1 VDELLGKD
9 FGPYRVVEKIAEGG
23 MAVVYKGYQESLNR
37 YVALKVLRKELTSDR
52 KFIARF
58 RREALAVAKLSH
70 PNILHIHDANL
81 AHGRY
86 YIAMEYVDGG
96 SLKDLLAQG
105 PLPIGNAIDIAIQ
118 LADALDYAH
127 REGLIHRDVKP
138 ANVLL
143 TRSGRPKLADFGIVQ
158 ALHERSAL
166 TMPGSSPGT
175 PMYMSPEQAGGQS
188 TDSRTDIYSL
198 GIVLYEMLAGRPPFN
213 PPSAMATLYQQVNEP
228 PPPIRRLQPQVP
240 RWLEAAIST
249 ALAKHPRDRYQQAS
263 EFAAVLRQRQT
274 PTPIRQS
281 RLPEET
287 LTPIRQLMDSVTN
300 WRSATWL
307 RGRGPVPFLL
317 AAILIVFLA
326 LLGGGAYML
335 LANPPPDVAP
345 TERAMVTTPAPSVT
359 LSATTSVPTDTA
371 TPTRSPT
378 ATPTSSPTSGPSGS
392 GPIDIEASATP
403 SPTPTPTPTHTPTPT
418 PSVSPTRTKPT
429 APPTIGPTRQ
439 PGVIADFETFGTW
452 RRGDEPNGT
461 FTQSR
466 AQSYQGSYSGMLVY
480 DFDTTDND
488 YVVFQQSHP
497 ISGQPTNI
505 TAWVYGD
512 GSGHFLNLWVKD
524 NGGQVWQVPLGR
536 VTHTGW
542 QQMIGTLDVNQE
554 WPWTHISGPDN
565 GRVDFPVSFEA
576 LVLDDNPDPSTGQG
590 TLYIDDL
597 RATTGTASGTGNDGT
612 QSPTPRPTT
621 GAATAVPPSGSLTG
635 RIAFTVYNPGI
646 RSYALYTV
654 RPDGN
659 ELHPVLDYVHQPDIS
674 PDGKRIVVDGV
685 GGGIDDLWSL
695 KIDGSDRRQL
705 TTHTDDRFPT
715 WAPNGQ
721 SVAFSSTRQGDGL
734 YRLYTIYAPIGTGKT
749 KFILGDYPAWLPT
762 WEVVF
767 NGCDYGWGTDTRCGL
782 WRVSD
787 GRQPLQITDNPQDIC
802 TDGTAAEILFLR
814 PDADNW
820 DIYRVGLGGG
830 TPTRLTDSPGND
842 GPAAFSPDG
851 GTVAFLSTRSGAW
864 ALYTMNRQGGNVK
877 KVIDLPMGGNYNAAP
892 LPWTSERISWGPM
905 PTQPSPPPTPAGPQL
920 LPAPQI
926 LFPIP
931 DDTVSSRRPTTIRW
945 SWSGEL
951 GSNQG
956 FEVRFWPTSESSP
969 MGVAPP
975 TTQTQLE
982 VNFGL
987 SEAYRRGGEGTY
999 YLGVVVVQVSPYK
1012 VLSQSGQIRVKT
1024 DPNK

>member
-1 VDELLGKD
+1 MDELLGKD
-9 FGPYRVVEKIAEGG
+9 FGPYRIVEKIAEGG
-23 MAVVYKGYQESLNR
+23 MAIVYKGYQESLNR
-37 YVALKVLRKELTSDR
+37 YVAIKVLRKELTADR

-81 AHGRY
+81 AHGCY

-96 SLKDLLAQG
+96 SLKDLIARG
-105 PLPIGNAIDIAIQ
+105 PLPIGNALDIAIQ

-166 TMPGSSPGT
+166 TLPGSSPGT
-175 PMYMSPEQAGGQS
+175 PMYMSPEQAEGQP

-198 GIVLYEMLAGRPPFN
+198 GIVLYEMITGRPPFSA
-213 PPSAMATLYQQVNEP
+213 PVAMATLYQQVNDP
-228 PPPIRRLQPQVP
+228 PPPIRQFQPQVP
-240 RWLEAAIST
+240 RWLEAAVNT
-249 ALAKHPRDRYQQAS
+249 ALAKNPRDRYQQAG
-263 EFAAVLRQRQT
+263 EFAAVLRQHQT
-274 PTPIRQS
+274 PTPIRQT
-281 RLPEET
+281 RLPEGT
-287 LTPIRQLMDSVTN
+287 LTPVRRLGDSASN
-300 WRSATWL
+300 WR
-307 RGRGPVPFLL
+307 PVPLL
-317 AAILIVFLA
+317 IAAILIVLLA
-326 LLGGGAYML
+326 LLGVGAYL
-335 LANPPPDVAP
+335 ILANPEPDVTP
-345 TERAMVTTPAPSVT
+345 TVLALATNPSP
-359 LSATTSVPTDTA
+359 SATLAATTAVPTATA
-371 TPTRSPT
+371 TPTQPPTTTPTASPT
-378 ATPTSSPTSGPSGS
+378 ASGPIATEATPTSSPTF
-392 GPIDIEASATP
+392 
-403 SPTPTPTPTHTPTPT
+403 TPTSTRISSPT
-418 PSVSPTRTKPT
+418 PSVTPTRAEPKPSPTS
-429 APPTIGPTRQ
+429 GPTRQ
-439 PGVIADFETFGTW
+439 PGVITDFETFGVW
-452 RRGDEPNGT
+452 NRGDEPNGT

-466 AQSYQGSYSGMLVY
+466 AQSHQGSYSGMLAY
-480 DFDTTDND
+480 DFDTVEND
-488 YVVFQQSHP
+488 YVVFLQSQP
-497 ISGQPTNI
+497 ISGQPTSI

-512 GSGHFLNLWVKD
+512 GSGHFLNLWIEDK
-524 NGGQVWQVPLGR
+524 GGQVWQVPLGR
-536 VTHTGW
+536 ITHTGW
-542 QQMIGTLDVNQE
+542 QQMIGTLDVSQD
-554 WPWTHISGPDN
+554 WPWAHISGPDN
-565 GRVDFPVSFEA
+565 GKIDYPISFEG
-576 LVLDDNPDPSTGQG
+576 LVLDDNPDPFAGKG

-597 RATTGTASGTGNDGT
+597 RTSTETASGTGNNGT
-612 QSPTPRPTT
+612 QNPTPRPVT
-621 GAATAVPPSGSLTG
+621 PPAGPPAGSLTG

-646 RSYALYTV
+646 GSYALYTV
-654 RPDGN
+654 RPDGS
-659 ELHPVLDYVHQPDIS
+659 ELHPILDYVHQPDIS
-674 PDGKRIVVDGV
+674 PDGRRIAVDGV

-721 SVAFSSTRQGDGL
+721 SLAFSSTRQGDGL

-749 KFILGDYPAWLPT
+749 KFVLGDYPVWLPT

-767 NGCDYGWGTDTRCGL
+767 TGCDYGWGTDTRCGL

-787 GRQPLQITDNPQDIC
+787 GRQPLQITGNPQDIC

-830 TPTRLTDSPGND
+830 EPSRLTDSPGND

-851 GTVAFLSTRSGAW
+851 GTIAFLSARSGRW
-864 ALYTMNRQGGNVK
+864 ALYTMNRQGGNVN
-877 KVIDLPMGGNYNAAP
+877 KVIDLPLGGNYSAAP
-892 LPWTSERISWGPM
+892 LPWTSERISWGPL
-905 PTQPSPPPTPAGPQL
+905 PAQAPAQPTPSGPQL

-931 DDTVSSRRPTTIRW
+931 DDTVSSRKPTTIRW
-945 SWSGEL
+945 SWSQQL

-956 FEVRFWPTSESSP
+956 FEVRFYPTSGSSP

-987 SEAYRRGGEGTY
+987 SDAYRQYGEGTY
-999 YLGVVVVQVSPYK
+999 YVEVVVVQVSPYK
-1012 VLSQSGQIRVKT
+1012 VLSESGRVRVRT

>member
-9 FGPYRVVEKIAEGG
+9 FGPYRIVEKIAEGG
-23 MAVVYKGYQESLNR
+23 MAVVYKGYQETLNR
-37 YVALKVLRKELTSDR
+37 YVAIKVLRKELSADR

-96 SLKDLLAQG
+96 TLKDLLAQG
-105 PLPIGNAIDIAIQ
+105 PLPIEKAVDIAIQ

-166 TMPGSSPGT
+166 TLPGSSPGT
-175 PMYMSPEQAGGQS
+175 PMYMSPEQAEGQS

-198 GIVLYEMLAGRPPFN
+198 GIVLYEMLTGRPPFST
-213 PPSAMATLYQQVNEP
+213 PSAMATLYQQVNERP
-228 PPPIRRLQPQVP
+228 TPVRQLQPQVP
-240 RWLEAAIST
+240 RWLETTINT
-249 ALAKHPRDRYQQAS
+249 ALAKHPADRYQEAG

-274 PTPIRQS
+274 PTPVRPP
-281 RLPEET
+281 RLPEAT
-287 LTPIRQLMDSVTN
+287 LTPIRKLRDSVTN
-300 WRSATWL
+300 WR
-307 RGRGPVPFLL
+307 PVPLL
-317 AAILIVFLA
+317 IAAIVIVLLA
-326 LLGGGAYML
+326 LLGGGAYL
-335 LANPPPDVAP
+335 LLGNPTPKPTP
-345 TERAMVTTPAPSVT
+345 TELALATTPTRSATP
-359 LSATTSVPTDTA
+359 SATTLVATDTA

-378 ATPTSSPTSGPSGS
+378 VIPTATSTGASPLVIESTSTPSPTY
-392 GPIDIEASATP
+392 TP
-403 SPTPTPTPTHTPTPT
+403 SPTPTPSMTPTPPRAT
-418 PSVSPTRTKPT
+418 ASPTT
-429 APPTIGPTRQ
+429 GPTRE

-461 FTQSR
+461 FTQSA
-466 AQSYQGSYSGMLVY
+466 AQSHQGSYSGMLAY
-480 DFDTTDND
+480 DFDTVEND
-488 YVVFQQSHP
+488 YVVFQQRQA
-497 ISGQPTNI
+497 ISGQPTEL

-512 GSGHFLNLWVKD
+512 GSGHFLNLWVEE

-542 QQMIGTLDVNQE
+542 QQMVGTLDASQD

-565 GRVDFPVSFEA
+565 GQIDFPVSFEA
-576 LVLDDNPDPSTGQG
+576 IVLDDNPDEFSGQG

-597 RATTGTASGTGNDGT
+597 RASTESSSGTGGSSSQT
-612 QSPTPRPTT
+612 PTPRPTT
-621 GAATAVPPSGSLTG
+621 APATAVPPAGSLTG

-646 RSYALYTV
+646 GSYALYTV
-654 RPDGN
+654 RPDGS
-659 ELHPVLDYVHQPDIS
+659 ELHAVLDYVHQPDIS
-674 PDGKRIVVDGV
+674 PDGERIVVDGV

-705 TTHTDDRFPT
+705 TTHTDDHFPT

-721 SVAFSSTRQGDGL
+721 SVTFSSTRQGDGL
-734 YRLYTIYAPIGTGKT
+734 YRLYTIYNPIGTGKT
-749 KFILGDYPAWLPT
+749 KFVLGDYPVWLPT

-767 NGCDYGWGTDTRCGL
+767 NGCDYGWGTGARCGL

-802 TDGTAAEILFLR
+802 TDGTGAEILFLR
-814 PDADNW
+814 PDGDNW

-830 TPTRLTDSPGND
+830 SPTRLTDSPGND

-851 GTVAFLSTRSGAW
+851 TTIAFLSARSGRW
-864 ALYTMNRQGGNVK
+864 ALHTMNRQGGNVR

-892 LPWTSERISWGPM
+892 LPWTSERISWGPL
-905 PTQPSPPPTPAGPQL
+905 PTQASAPPTPAGPQL

-926 LFPIP
+926 FFPIP
-931 DDTVSSRRPTTIRW
+931 DDTVSSSKPTTIRW
-945 SWSGEL
+945 SWGKQL

-975 TTQTQLE
+975 TTATQLE

-987 SEAYRRGGEGTY
+987 TDAYRRGGEGAY
-999 YLGVVVVQVSPYK
+999 YLDVVVVQISPYK
-1012 VLSQSGQIRVKT
+1012 LLSESNPIRVRT

>member
-1 VDELLGKD
+1 VDELLGRD
-9 FGPYRVVEKIAEGG
+9 FGPYRIVAKIAEGG
-23 MAVVYKGYQESLNR
+23 MAIVYKGYQESLNR
-37 YVALKVLRKELTSDR
+37 YVAIKVLRKELTADR

-86 YIAMEYVDGG
+86 YIAMEYLDGG
-96 SLKDLLAQG
+96 SLKDLIARG
-105 PLPIGNAIDIAIQ
+105 PLPLGNALDIAIQ

-127 REGLIHRDVKP
+127 EEGLIHRDVKP

-166 TMPGSSPGT
+166 TLPGSSPGT
-175 PMYMSPEQAGGQS
+175 PMYMSPEQAEGLS

-198 GIVLYEMLAGRPPFN
+198 GIVLYEMITGRPPFSA
-213 PPSAMATLYQQVNEP
+213 PVAMATLYQQVNDP
-228 PPPIRRLQPQVP
+228 PPPIRQLQPQVP
-240 RWLEAAIST
+240 RWLEAAVNT
-249 ALAKHPRDRYQQAS
+249 ALAKDPRDRYQQAG

-274 PTPIRQS
+274 PTPIRQTGS
-281 RLPEET
+281 PEVT
-287 LTPIRQLMDSVTN
+287 PTPIGRLKDSVSN
-300 WRSATWL
+300 WR
-307 RGRGPVPFLL
+307 PVPLL
-317 AAILIVFLA
+317 IVAILVVLLA
-326 LLGGGAYML
+326 LLGFGVYL
-335 LANPPPDVAP
+335 ILANPLPDVTPTAQAFAP
-345 TERAMVTTPAPSVT
+345 TPAPSAT
-359 LSATTSVPTDTA
+359 LSATISVPIATA
-371 TPTRSPT
+371 TPARSS
-378 ATPTSSPTSGPSGS
+378 TPTPTVSSTGKSGGS
-392 GPIDIEASATP
+392 GPVPTKATSVP
-403 SPTPTPTPTHTPTPT
+403 SPTPTSTSTHTPKPT
-418 PSVSPTRTKPT
+418 PSVTPTRAQPTASPTTSPTRQT
-429 APPTIGPTRQ
+429 
-439 PGVIADFETFGTW
+439 D
-452 RRGDEPNGT
+452 
-461 FTQSR
+461 TQ
-466 AQSYQGSYSGMLVY
+466 
-480 DFDTTDND
+480 D
-488 YVVFQQSHP
+488 
-497 ISGQPTNI
+497 
-505 TAWVYGD
+505 
-512 GSGHFLNLWVKD
+512 
-524 NGGQVWQVPLGR
+524 
-536 VTHTGW
+536 
-542 QQMIGTLDVNQE
+542 
-554 WPWTHISGPDN
+554 
-565 GRVDFPVSFEA
+565 
-576 LVLDDNPDPSTGQG
+576 
-590 TLYIDDL
+590 
-597 RATTGTASGTGNDGT
+597 
-612 QSPTPRPTT
+612 PTPRPTAPT
-621 GAATAVPPSGSLTG
+621 ATAVPSAGSLTG

-646 RSYALYTV
+646 GSYALYTV
-654 RPDGN
+654 RPDGS

-674 PDGKRIVVDGV
+674 PDGRRIVVDGM

-749 KFILGDYPAWLPT
+749 KFVLGDHPVWLPT

-767 NGCDYGWGTDTRCGL
+767 TGCDYGWGTDTRCGL

-787 GRQPLQITDNPQDIC
+787 GRQPLQITGNPQDVC

-820 DIYRVGLGGG
+820 DIYRMGLGGG
-830 TPTRLTDSPGND
+830 NPTRLTDSPGND

-851 GTVAFLSTRSGAW
+851 ATIAFLSARSGRW
-864 ALYTMNRQGGNVK
+864 VLYTMNRQGGNVK
-877 KVIDLPMGGNYNAAP
+877 KVIDLPLGGNYNAAP
-892 LPWTSERISWGPM
+892 LPWTTERVSWGPM
-905 PTQPSPPPTPAGPQL
+905 PTQASPPPTPVDSHL

-931 DDTVSSRRPTTIRW
+931 DDTVSSRGPTTIRW

-956 FEVRFWPTSESSP
+956 FEVRFWPTSGSTP

-975 TTQTQLE
+975 TTQKQLE

-987 SEAYRRGGEGTY
+987 SDAYRQYGEGTY
-999 YLGVVVVQVSPYK
+999 YLDVVVVQVSPYK
-1012 VLSQSGQIRVKT
+1012 VLSQSGRIRVRT

>member
-1 VDELLGKD
+1 
-9 FGPYRVVEKIAEGG
+9 
-23 MAVVYKGYQESLNR
+23 MAVVYKGYQENLNR
-37 YVALKVLRKELTSDR
+37 YVAIKVLRKELSADR

-96 SLKDLLAQG
+96 TLKDLLAKG
-105 PLPIGNAIDIAIQ
+105 PLPIGQAVDLAIQ

-166 TMPGSSPGT
+166 TLPGSSPGT
-175 PMYMSPEQAGGQS
+175 PMYMAPEQAGGQP
-188 TDSRTDIYSL
+188 TDRRTDIYSL
-198 GIVLYEMLAGRPPFN
+198 GIVLYEMLTGRPPFSA
-213 PPSAMATLYQQVNEP
+213 PSDMATMYQQVNEP
-228 PPPIRRLQPQVP
+228 PPPIRQLQPQVP
-240 RWLEAAIST
+240 RWLEAAINT
-249 ALAKHPRDRYQQAS
+249 ALAKDPTDRYQQAS

-274 PTPIRQS
+274 PTPVR
-281 RLPEET
+281 RPHLPEVT
-287 LTPIRQLMDSVTN
+287 LSPIRKLRDSVTN
-300 WRSATWL
+300 WH
-307 RGRGPVPFLL
+307 PVALL
-317 AAILIVFLA
+317 VAAILIVLLG
-326 LLGGGAYML
+326 LLGGGAYL
-335 LANPPPDVAP
+335 LLSNPTPEPTP
-345 TERAMVTTPAPSVT
+345 TELALATALTPSAAP
-359 LSATTSVPTDTA
+359 SATTLVATDTA

-378 ATPTSSPTSGPSGS
+378 PTPVATSTGAGTLVIEPSSTPSPTY
-392 GPIDIEASATP
+392 TP
-403 SPTPTPTPTHTPTPT
+403 SPTPTPSMTLTQPRPAA
-418 PSVSPTRTKPT
+418 SPTT
-429 APPTIGPTRQ
+429 GPTRQ
-439 PGVIADFETFGTW
+439 PGVIADFEAFGTW

-466 AQSYQGSYSGMLVY
+466 AQSHQGSYSGMLTY
-480 DFDTTDND
+480 NFGTDEND
-488 YVVFQQSHP
+488 YVVFQQSQP
-497 ISGQPTNI
+497 ISGQPTNLS
-505 TAWVYGD
+505 AWVYGD
-512 GSGHFLNLWVKD
+512 GSGHFLNLWIKES
-524 NGGQVWQVPLGR
+524 GGQVWQVPLGR

-542 QQMIGTLDVNQE
+542 QQMVGMLDVSQD

-565 GRVDFPVSFEA
+565 GKIDYPISFEA
-576 LVLDDNPDPSTGQG
+576 LVLDDNPDGFSGQG
-590 TLYIDDL
+590 TLYVDDL
-597 RATTGTASGTGNDGT
+597 RASTGTEPGTGGT
-612 QSPTPRPTT
+612 GTPNPTPRPTT
-621 GAATAVPPSGSLTG
+621 APATAVPPAGSLTG

-646 RSYALYTV
+646 GSYALYTV
-654 RPDGN
+654 RPDGS
-659 ELHPVLDYVHQPDIS
+659 ELHAVLDYVHQPDIS

-695 KIDGSDRRQL
+695 KIDGSDLRQL
-705 TTHTDDRFPT
+705 TTHTDDHFPT

-734 YRLYTIYAPIGTGKT
+734 YRLYTIYDPIGTGKT
-749 KFILGDYPAWLPT
+749 KFILGDYPVWLPT

-767 NGCDYGWGTDTRCGL
+767 SGCDYGWGTGARCGL

-802 TDGTAAEILFLR
+802 TDGTGAEILFLR
-814 PDADNW
+814 SDGDNW

-830 TPTRLTDSPGND
+830 NPARLTDSPGND

-851 GTVAFLSTRSGAW
+851 ATIAFLSARSGRW
-864 ALYTMNRQGGNVK
+864 ALYTMNRQGGNVR
-877 KVIDLPMGGNYNAAP
+877 KVIDLPLGGNYNAAS
-892 LPWTSERISWGPM
+892 LPWTSERISWGPL
-905 PTQPSPPPTPAGPQL
+905 PTQASPPPTPAGPQL
-920 LPAPQI
+920 LAAPQI

-931 DDTVSSRRPTTIRW
+931 DDTVSSSRPITIRW
-945 SWSGEL
+945 SWSGQL

-956 FEVRFWPTSESSP
+956 YEVRFWPTSESSP

-975 TTQTQLE
+975 TTGTQLE
-982 VNFGL
+982 VNLGL
-987 SEAYRRGGEGTY
+987 TDAYRRGGEGTY
-999 YLGVVVVQVSPYK
+999 YLDVVVVQISPYK
-1012 VLSQSGQIRVKT
+1012 LLSESNRIRVRT